1 MFDSKQKKM
10 LFAILVTTLVL
21 SLVVIIPFGVGT
33 VSSLEVVIK
42 YYVCGGLFVG
52 LSVFGL
58 VLRYKYFEPTNKY
71 LTLVSNLP
79 LILPATSEAGAVL
92 LNPLLSN
99 SFCTKSNWAS
109 L

>member
-10 LFAILVTTLVL
+10 LFAILVATLVL

-33 VSSLEVVIK
+33 VSSAEVIVK

-58 VLRYKYFEPTNKY
+58 VLRYKYFEPANKY
-71 LTLVSNLP
+71 LTLKDP
-79 LILPATSEAGAVL
+79 R
-92 LNPLLSN
+92 
-99 SFCTKSNWAS
+99 KSNTIATNIISSRTIFITRLS
-109 L
+109 LK

>member
-10 LFAILVTTLVL
+10 LFAILVASLVL

-33 VSSLEVVIK
+33 VSSAEVIVK

-58 VLRYKYFEPTNKY
+58 VLRYKNFEPANKY
-71 LTLVSNLP
+71 LTLVTNLP
-79 LILPATSEAGAVL
+79 LISGF
-92 LNPLLSN
+92 LSI
-99 SFCTKSNWAS
+99 
-109 L
+109 